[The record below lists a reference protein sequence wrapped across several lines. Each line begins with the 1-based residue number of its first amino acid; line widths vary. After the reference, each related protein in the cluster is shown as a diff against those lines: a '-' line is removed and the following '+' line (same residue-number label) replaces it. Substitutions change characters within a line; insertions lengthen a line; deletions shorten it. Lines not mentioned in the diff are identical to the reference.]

1 MDGWMD
7 EPCVCVRVF
16 YKLRIPY
23 SAAWSWLRGCG
34 SRRRRMFAS
43 LSADQVVPSGS
54 DEGQA
59 TEPKP
64 SGSLFRLSSL
74 QIIKLLEMLNVQMP

>member
-1 MDGWMD
+1 
-7 EPCVCVRVF
+7 
-16 YKLRIPY
+16 
-23 SAAWSWLRGCG
+23 
-34 SRRRRMFAS
+34 MFAS